1 MGIVAG
7 RRPNSD
13 SGHQGREIRSK
24 GFGERMHALRYT
36 TWRWLPWSAACL
48 GLAVGCAQIIGVDME
63 FVLEGSGG
71 DGGAWAAGGPGNGG
85 STAGEGGGFIP
96 DVPPQGCN
104 DTCSSDS
111 TAVTDCYG
119 QVLEQCPPE
128 QGCANA
134 KCINDPCVAAE
145 QSKSSYGCD
154 YWALKTA
161 LRPQADGA
169 CFAAF
174 VANMWALPVHL
185 EVSRKGSTLDPA
197 TFAYLPSIGANGAIQ
212 YTAYDPVKGIDKG
225 QVAILFLS
233 RKSLGASVVD
243 CPVPAAL
250 AIETGVV
257 DTGIGDA
264 FHITTDYPVVA
275 YQIVPY
281 GGGQAGSTSATLL
294 LPTSA
299 WDTNYLAINAY
310 KASQVYPD
318 AWPSLAILAHQDNTK
333 VTLLPNAAIVG
344 GVGVPA
350 SEVNKPVEYML
361 NTGQFLQITQSAELT
376 GSPIESDKPVA
387 VFGASKCM
395 NVPTMQDDCDSGQQQ
410 LAPVRALGNEY
421 VAVRYKSRDP
431 NAEESSRWRLVGA
444 VDGTTLTWSP
454 TKPAGAPATIG
465 QGQVLEFEDPGPFV
479 VRSQDKDHAFYL
491 GAYMTGGAPF
501 SNVGDPD
508 WVNVV
513 PPQQF
518 LRRYVFF
525 TDPTYPETS
534 LVVVRTKSKMTGE
547 FAPVTLKCKG
557 ELDGWVA
564 IGDYEY
570 TRVDLVT
577 GDFQGVDGCTNGT
590 QEMSSTLPFGAT
602 VWGWGT
608 TQQTLRVSYGYP
620 AGAGALLINEIK
632 VPAVPK

>member
-1 MGIVAG
+1 VKQSSWASSFTLAI
-7 RRPNSD
+7 S
-13 SGHQGREIRSK
+13 
-24 GFGERMHALRYT
+24 ALLAATAY
-36 TWRWLPWSAACL
+36 AACTDSYRDPQAS
-48 GLAVGCAQIIGVDME
+48 GAATGPG
-63 FVLEGSGG
+63 GPGGTGG
-71 DGGAWAAGGPGNGG
+71 DGGSGGLFDPDGG
-85 STAGEGGGFIP
+85 I
-96 DVPPQGCN
+96 GCD
-104 DTCSSDS
+104 DTCSNDL
-111 TAVTDCYG
+111 TAVVDCFG
-119 QVLEQCPPE
+119 EVITQCTPQ

-134 KCINDPCVAAE
+134 KCIDDPCKAAE
-145 QSKSSYGCD
+145 ESKSSYGCD

-174 VANMWALPVHL
+174 VANTWALPVHL
-185 EVSRKGSTLDPA
+185 QVSRKGSALDPA
-197 TFAYLPSIGANGAIQ
+197 TFAYIPSIGSNGAIQ
-212 YTAYDPVKGIDKG
+212 YTAYDPVKGIDVG

-233 RKSLGASVVD
+233 RRSAGASVVD
-243 CPVPAAL
+243 CPRPAAL
-250 AIETGVV
+250 NLETGVV

-264 FHITTDYPVVA
+264 FHITTDYPAVA

-281 GGGQAGSTSATLL
+281 GGGQAAVTSATLL

-310 KASQVYPD
+310 KASEVFPD

-333 VTLLPNAAIVG
+333 VTLLPNQAVVG
-344 GVGVPA
+344 GTGVPA
-350 SEVNKPVEYML
+350 SEANTPVDYML
-361 NTGQFLQITQSAELT
+361 NAGQFLQITQPEELT
-376 GSPIESDKPVA
+376 GSPIGSDKPVA

-421 VAVRYKSRDP
+421 VAVRYKSRSDT
-431 NAEESSRWRLVGA
+431 EESSRWRLVGA
-444 VDGTTLTWSP
+444 VDGTSLTWTP
-454 TKPAGAPATIG
+454 TKPAGAPTTIN

-479 VRSQDKDHAFYL
+479 VRSQDTEHPFYF
-491 GAYMTGGAPF
+491 GAYMTGGALY
-501 SNVGDPD
+501 SDVGDPD

-518 LRRYVFF
+518 LKRYVLF

-534 LVVVRTKSKMTGE
+534 LVVVRVKSKVDGK

-557 ELDGWVA
+557 ELDGWQAV
-564 IGDYEY
+564 GDYEW

-577 GDFQGVDGCTNGT
+577 GDFQGVDGCTNGP
-590 QEMSSTLPFGAT
+590 QEMSSAQPFGAT

-608 TQQTLRVSYGYP
+608 TQQTLRVSYAYP
-620 AGAGALLINEIK
+620 AGAGFLPINEIV
-632 VPAVPK
+632 VPPTPK